1 MLGYAITDSQ
11 KLYRIVNKF
20 IQMSK
25 ASWWSG
31 NAENWLPKK
40 LDSVFQTT
48 SYCHLENMFIFRTL
62 KLTAI

>member
-1 MLGYAITDSQ
+1 MLGYTITDSQ
-11 KLYRIVNKF
+11 KLYRIGNTF

-31 NAENWLPKK
+31 NAENWLSKI

-48 SYCHLENMFIFRTL
+48 SYCELENVYL
-62 KLTAI
+62 